1 MKDEETMKIRYSIE
15 FEKTITFP
23 AHPND
28 EDWEIEEAIHN
39 HMQTNQDEYTD
50 GKVRWIEEPTITD
63 RGI

>member
-1 MKDEETMKIRYSIE
+1 MEETIKIKYNIE

-23 AHPND
+23 THPND
-28 EDWEIEEAIHN
+28 DNWELEEQIHN
-39 HMQTNQDEYTD
+39 HMHTNKEEYTD

>member
-1 MKDEETMKIRYSIE
+1 MDEERIKIKYNVE

-23 AHPND
+23 AKPND
-28 EDWEIEEAIHN
+28 DNWELEEQIHN
-39 HMQTNQDEYTD
+39 HMQTNKDEYTD

>member
-1 MKDEETMKIRYSIE
+1 MEETIKIKYNVE

-23 AHPND
+23 AHYND
-28 EDWEIEEAIHN
+28 EDWELEEQIHN
-39 HMQTNQDEYTD
+39 HMQTNKDEYTD